1 MDCVKEVN
9 IKEAKARFSQL
20 LHRVAFGE
28 EFTITRRR
36 VPIARLVPIPPNSAR
51 RKLGIYR
58 DLMTIPDDFDA
69 PLPDEI
75 LNAFEGKS
83 RQKKA

>member
-20 LHRVAFGE
+20 LHRVAFG
-28 EFTITRRR
+28 
-36 VPIARLVPIPPNSAR
+36 
-51 RKLGIYR
+51 G